1 MQVGSSQQMQMR
13 KMDGSGGNNQMKDII
28 QSLPQEERAA
38 FREKLS
44 SLSSQDRQS
53 FKTDMTSIDTASLSS
68 QDLSKA
74 LFDLLATYKKPQT
87 TTNNLV
93 DIYA

>member
-1 MQVGSSQQMQMR
+1 MQVGSSQQMQMK
-13 KMDGSGGNNQMKDII
+13 KMDGSGGNGMREIM
-28 QSLPQEERAA
+28 QSLPQEERSS

-44 SLSSQDRQS
+44 LLSSEDRQS
-53 FKTDMTSIDTASLSS
+53 FKADMAAIDTASLSS

-74 LFDLLATYKKPQT
+74 LFDLLATYEKPQT
-87 TTNNLV
+87 TTDNLV